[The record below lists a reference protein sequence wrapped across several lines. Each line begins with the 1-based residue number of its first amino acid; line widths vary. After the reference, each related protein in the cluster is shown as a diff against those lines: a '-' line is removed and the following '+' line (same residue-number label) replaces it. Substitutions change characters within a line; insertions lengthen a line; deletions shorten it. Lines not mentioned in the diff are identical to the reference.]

1 MTKTITIRDDVY
13 RKLLRVKREG
23 ESFSELFERLVEGME
38 PIETLKRLRGC
49 VEFRDKEKMLSEIY
63 ARRTERRL

>member
-1 MTKTITIRDDVY
+1 LTKTITIRDDVY